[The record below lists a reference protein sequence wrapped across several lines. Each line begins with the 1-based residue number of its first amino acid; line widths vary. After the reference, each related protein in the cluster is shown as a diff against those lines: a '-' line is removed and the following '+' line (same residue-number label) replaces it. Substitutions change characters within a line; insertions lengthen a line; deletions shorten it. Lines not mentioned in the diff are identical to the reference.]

1 MLSLTFFTFLFII
14 IVAMASAE
22 PWRISTKHRKTRDL
36 TKMGGNYDCLYTY
49 TAFQPN
55 MDFFKEKVA
64 EITVDKCKDET
75 EGNKT
80 RRRSRGKGGKK
91 EAKIKG
97 NSRKRKNVNKK
108 KKRHRETK
116 QERRSRK
123 NDGKRLLG
131 KKNRQKTKSRRIP
144 RTRKVKRNK
153 KVYRDLKQ
161 FQDWKRMMSQRRLMT
176 EPVAQEAVASLW
188 SGLMMKGDD
197 WREVFDS
204 MHQQDDHSS

>member
-1 MLSLTFFTFLFII
+1 MGVIMCRLQGKVLRDPLMLSLTFFTFLFII

-22 PWRISTKHRKTRDL
+22 PWTISTKHRKTRDL

-64 EITVDKCKDET
+64 EITVDKCKDEA

-91 EAKIKG
+91 EA
-97 NSRKRKNVNKK
+97 
-108 KKRHRETK
+108 K

-144 RTRKVKRNK
+144 RRRKVKRNK

-197 WREVFDS
+197 WR
-204 MHQQDDHSS
+204 